1 MAYKTNKSQ
10 DPRQFLT
17 SMDEEHSHK
26 NRRSAINYYWDDHM
40 QKLIKITA
48 GSVIHDYINRKGV
61 DHV

>member
-10 DPRQFLT
+10 APRSFLT

-26 NRRSAINYYWDDHM
+26 NRRSAINYYWDDHI
-40 QKLIKITA
+40 QKLIKVTE